1 MSNFSTFFPG
11 SGSGGGG
18 TELNQF
24 YLPGVIDHTPDTFTD
39 ANGAVYLKSGVTAP
53 LATYPNAYSPGQGVI
68 TSNFLPGFGG
78 NRGSL
83 QNLPGENKFIVNTFG
98 YYLSGNQTD
107 FYIVDRSNLPS
118 VTPIPS
124 TTTVYPAS
132 SIDNRYYSPAV
143 RNWAG
148 SATTNRY
155 SFSTTSPHNDQGA
168 GFNANAQISEVSGSW
183 PNYTQVAG
191 TSITLAYN
199 IAGVLPGNNAVPAT
213 GYGVYESIFRPSITG
228 VTDPTGL
235 GFMMFRMAEGSGFS
249 FYWTICLG
257 DGSVQREGTI
267 ATGTTSGMGYS
278 LMNQQE
284 DGKAYFS
291 SRYNNNPNGPEL
303 QQFNPIDLSLIGTKT
318 TLTGSVGSSN
328 VNINEGGNMKGGY
341 FVQGGT
347 VDTFYASLSPGITIQ
362 NAVINEIG
370 PFVGSTIALY
380 SNLTNAASASII
392 TEDRRLYVKVSS

>member
-18 TELNQF
+18 TEINQF
-24 YLPGVIDHTPDTFTD
+24 YLPGVIDHTSDTFTD
-39 ANGAVYLKSGVTAP
+39 ADGAVYLKTGVTKSGV
-53 LATYPNAYSPGQGVI
+53 TYPNAYSPGQGVI
-68 TSNFLPGFGG
+68 TSNFLPGFGS

-83 QNLPGENKFIVNTFG
+83 QNLPGENKFIVNTMG
-98 YYLSGNQTD
+98 YFQSGNTTN
-107 FYIVDRSNLPS
+107 FYIIDRSNLPP

-124 TTTVYPAS
+124 TTNVYPPS

-143 RNWAG
+143 RNWVSG
-148 SATTNRY
+148 KRY

-183 PNYTQVAG
+183 PSYTQVAG

-199 IAGVLPGNNAVPAT
+199 VAGVLPGYNVPAT
-213 GYGVYESIFRPSITG
+213 GYGAYESIFRPSITG

-257 DGSVQREGTI
+257 DGSVQREGVI
-267 ATGTTSGMGYS
+267 ATGTTSGMNYS

-318 TLTGSVGSSN
+318 TLTGSIGSAN

-347 VDTFYASLSPGITIQ
+347 VNTFYASLSPGITIQ

-370 PFVGSTIALY
+370 PFVGSTTAFY
-380 SNLTNAASASII
+380 SNLVDASGTTISS
-392 TEDRRLYVKVSS
+392 EDKRLYVKVSS